1 MKNILVPTDF
11 SPESRY
17 AFEAALQLARRN
29 GGQLLLLHC
38 FTPPTES
45 HISTTG
51 GLVGGHG
58 LTDVYVLK
66 SLQAI
71 KRRLHA
77 LMAQAHELAP
87 GVPLHELL
95 LTSEPETAIPET
107 IRERSIGLVVLGAH
121 QNTSW
126 TRFFLSSHAEQI
138 VRSAPCPVLT
148 VKHPVD
154 DFEVRHLVFAS
165 DFSAEA
171 DQAAPVLQ
179 QLLALFPTATLH
191 LLDVVTAN
199 GNHAQALEGI
209 CAFAARHQF
218 SHYEPDVF
226 DAPRASTG
234 IPRFAE
240 QAHADLVVM
249 LTHGRS
255 ALSHLLQGSISES
268 VALHAAPPVLTVHV

>member
-17 AFEAALQLARRN
+17 AFDAALQLAQRG

-38 FTPPTES
+38 FVPPTDS

-58 LTDVYVLK
+58 LNDVYVLK
-66 SLQAI
+66 SLQAV
-71 KRRLHA
+71 KRRMHE

-87 GVPLHELL
+87 EVPVHELV
-95 LTSEPETAIPET
+95 LTAEPDTAITET
-107 IRERSIGLVVLGAH
+107 IRERDIDLVVLGTH
-121 QNTSW
+121 ENTSW
-126 TRFFLSSHAEQI
+126 TRFFLSSHTEQLM
-138 VRSAPCPVLT
+138 REAPCPVLT
-148 VKHPVD
+148 VKHPVNHFD
-154 DFEVRHLVFAS
+154 VRHLVFAS

-171 DQAAPVLQ
+171 DQAVPTLH
-179 QLLALFPTATLH
+179 QLLALFPAATLH
-191 LLDVVTAN
+191 LLDVVPAA
-199 GNHAQALEGI
+199 GNHAQALEAI

-255 ALSHLLQGSISES
+255 ALSHLLQGSISEA